1 MLNKKSRYLL
11 ITILVFLSIAF
22 DQISKI
28 WVRNNFESYSE
39 KSIIGD
45 VFTLIKVENT
55 GAFLGMGSEL
65 SEIPRILLLIILP
78 VIVLISITLYT
89 YIDKSL
95 DKLSII
101 GFSLIIGGGIA
112 NIFDRIVFGSV
123 TDFLYINLGGIFKTG
138 IFNIAD
144 LSVTTGMILLS
155 LVVILYVAS
164 GGLRAV
170 AYVDTMQCIL
180 LAGGIIVLGVITL
193 SYLGGFSNLIEGIA
207 VLSQADTKLTKEGY
221 SHYVAIPGMIQFVDA
236 GSKAIGGP
244 WTGIMI
250 LTYMF
255 ALMGIQSAP
264 AFTMWAFSNQSPKP
278 FAPQQVWA
286 SAFGIGAILF
296 VFTAVQ
302 GLSLIHI

>member
-144 LSVTTGMILLS
+144 LSVTTGMILI
-155 LVVILYVAS
+155 LVS
-164 GGLRAV
+164 SFKR
-170 AYVDTMQCIL
+170 
-180 LAGGIIVLGVITL
+180 
-193 SYLGGFSNLIEGIA
+193 
-207 VLSQADTKLTKEGY
+207 
-221 SHYVAIPGMIQFVDA
+221 
-236 GSKAIGGP
+236 
-244 WTGIMI
+244 
-250 LTYMF
+250 
-255 ALMGIQSAP
+255 
-264 AFTMWAFSNQSPKP
+264 KP
-278 FAPQQVWA
+278 
-286 SAFGIGAILF
+286 
-296 VFTAVQ
+296 
-302 GLSLIHI
+302 

>member
-1 MLNKKSRYLL
+1 MLNKRSRYLL

-78 VIVLISITLYT
+78 VIFLISITLYT
-89 YIDKSL
+89 YIDKTL

-144 LSVTTGMILLS
+144 LSVTTGMIL
-155 LVVILYVAS
+155 
-164 GGLRAV
+164 
-170 AYVDTMQCIL
+170 IL
-180 LAGGIIVLGVITL
+180 L
-193 SYLGGFSNLIEGIA
+193 SSF
-207 VLSQADTKLTKEGY
+207 KR
-221 SHYVAIPGMIQFVDA
+221 
-236 GSKAIGGP
+236 
-244 WTGIMI
+244 
-250 LTYMF
+250 
-255 ALMGIQSAP
+255 
-264 AFTMWAFSNQSPKP
+264 KP
-278 FAPQQVWA
+278 
-286 SAFGIGAILF
+286 
-296 VFTAVQ
+296 
-302 GLSLIHI
+302 

>member
-28 WVRNNFESYSE
+28 WVRNNFESYYE

-144 LSVTTGMILLS
+144 LSVTTGMIL
-155 LVVILYVAS
+155 ILIS
-164 GGLRAV
+164 SFKR
-170 AYVDTMQCIL
+170 
-180 LAGGIIVLGVITL
+180 
-193 SYLGGFSNLIEGIA
+193 
-207 VLSQADTKLTKEGY
+207 
-221 SHYVAIPGMIQFVDA
+221 
-236 GSKAIGGP
+236 
-244 WTGIMI
+244 
-250 LTYMF
+250 
-255 ALMGIQSAP
+255 
-264 AFTMWAFSNQSPKP
+264 KP
-278 FAPQQVWA
+278 
-286 SAFGIGAILF
+286 
-296 VFTAVQ
+296 
-302 GLSLIHI
+302 

>member
-1 MLNKKSRYLL
+1 MLNKRSRYLL

-89 YIDKSL
+89 YIDKTL

-144 LSVTTGMILLS
+144 LSVTTGMIL
-155 LVVILYVAS
+155 
-164 GGLRAV
+164 
-170 AYVDTMQCIL
+170 IL
-180 LAGGIIVLGVITL
+180 L
-193 SYLGGFSNLIEGIA
+193 SSF
-207 VLSQADTKLTKEGY
+207 KR
-221 SHYVAIPGMIQFVDA
+221 
-236 GSKAIGGP
+236 
-244 WTGIMI
+244 
-250 LTYMF
+250 
-255 ALMGIQSAP
+255 
-264 AFTMWAFSNQSPKP
+264 KP
-278 FAPQQVWA
+278 
-286 SAFGIGAILF
+286 
-296 VFTAVQ
+296 
-302 GLSLIHI
+302 

>member
-11 ITILVFLSIAF
+11 ITMLVFLSIAF

-144 LSVTTGMILLS
+144 LSVTTGMII
-155 LVVILYVAS
+155 ILIS
-164 GGLRAV
+164 SFKR
-170 AYVDTMQCIL
+170 
-180 LAGGIIVLGVITL
+180 
-193 SYLGGFSNLIEGIA
+193 
-207 VLSQADTKLTKEGY
+207 
-221 SHYVAIPGMIQFVDA
+221 
-236 GSKAIGGP
+236 
-244 WTGIMI
+244 
-250 LTYMF
+250 
-255 ALMGIQSAP
+255 
-264 AFTMWAFSNQSPKP
+264 KP
-278 FAPQQVWA
+278 
-286 SAFGIGAILF
+286 
-296 VFTAVQ
+296 
-302 GLSLIHI
+302 

>member
-11 ITILVFLSIAF
+11 ITTLVFLSIAF

-78 VIVLISITLYT
+78 VVVLISITLYT
-89 YIDKSL
+89 YIDKTL

-144 LSVTTGMILLS
+144 LSVTTGMIL
-155 LVVILYVAS
+155 ILIS
-164 GGLRAV
+164 SFKR
-170 AYVDTMQCIL
+170 
-180 LAGGIIVLGVITL
+180 
-193 SYLGGFSNLIEGIA
+193 
-207 VLSQADTKLTKEGY
+207 
-221 SHYVAIPGMIQFVDA
+221 
-236 GSKAIGGP
+236 
-244 WTGIMI
+244 
-250 LTYMF
+250 
-255 ALMGIQSAP
+255 
-264 AFTMWAFSNQSPKP
+264 KP
-278 FAPQQVWA
+278 
-286 SAFGIGAILF
+286 
-296 VFTAVQ
+296 
-302 GLSLIHI
+302 

>member
-11 ITILVFLSIAF
+11 ITILVFLSITF

-123 TDFLYINLGGIFKTG
+123 TDFLYINLVGIFKTG

-144 LSVTTGMILLS
+144 LSVTTGMIL
-155 LVVILYVAS
+155 ILIS
-164 GGLRAV
+164 SFKR
-170 AYVDTMQCIL
+170 
-180 LAGGIIVLGVITL
+180 
-193 SYLGGFSNLIEGIA
+193 
-207 VLSQADTKLTKEGY
+207 
-221 SHYVAIPGMIQFVDA
+221 
-236 GSKAIGGP
+236 
-244 WTGIMI
+244 
-250 LTYMF
+250 
-255 ALMGIQSAP
+255 
-264 AFTMWAFSNQSPKP
+264 KP
-278 FAPQQVWA
+278 
-286 SAFGIGAILF
+286 
-296 VFTAVQ
+296 
-302 GLSLIHI
+302 